1 MFEHGHISPEPTS
14 ASPHNSAFDVE
25 ILRGHFFKLDL
36 FEIENDIGEKC
47 VMGGSLQ
54 YGTDSVTLDPDHAR
68 HLANQVRAA
77 IDGAIA
83 GTVMQ
88 RPSHCSKG
96 H

>member
-68 HLANQVRAA
+68 QSSARSNRWRNCRNRDAA
-77 IDGAIA
+77 TEPLFE
-83 GTVMQ
+83 GTL
-88 RPSHCSKG
+88 R
-96 H
+96 